1 MAWSSFAH
9 LPNNEE
15 EYLKILVHLKNNM
28 NINDVDRVIA
38 NIKKKEKIPYHY
50 RNNLERLG
58 LFKIE
63 KGNIL
68 LNYNREKLLDN
79 SSLLKEI
86 LKKMVIE
93 NNSNEIK
100 EIIDTV
106 KSLNTYN
113 LKSIVSKLKLNY
125 PFIDE
130 KNLTRWIRP
139 IVTLLKIINLLSDYF
154 RRIKEVSELLQ
165 DSYLKVTKKFKEVV
179 ALELVEDELKKTDKN
194 IDIVTILN
202 EILNCQKIYFKIE
215 LLMLPDWATKNKIY
229 KIIKNLFTHIRIE
242 EDLLKELEDEKEN
255 KFK

>member
-15 EYLKILVHLKNNM
+15 EYLKILIHLKNDM
-28 NINDVDRVIA
+28 DINDVDRVIA
-38 NIKKKEKIPYHY
+38 TIKKKEKIPYHY
-50 RNNLERLG
+50 RSNLERLG

-68 LNYNREKLLDN
+68 LNYNREKLVEN

-86 LKKMVIE
+86 LKKAVIE

-100 EIIDTV
+100 EIIDIV
-106 KSLNTYN
+106 KLLNTYN
-113 LKSIVSKLKLNY
+113 LKSIVSELKLNY

-139 IVTLLKIINLLSDYF
+139 IVTLLKIIDLLSNYL
-154 RRIKEVSELLQ
+154 RKIKELSKLLQ
-165 DSYLKVTKKFKEVV
+165 NSYLKVAKKFKEIV
-179 ALELVEDELKKTDKN
+179 ALELVENELKKTDKN
-194 IDIVTILN
+194 VDIVIVLN
-202 EILNCQKIYFKIE
+202 EILNYQKIYFKIE
-215 LLMLPDWATKNKIY
+215 LLMLPNWATKNKIY

-242 EDLLKELEDEKEN
+242 EDLLKELGDEKEN
-255 KFK
+255 KSK

>member
-50 RNNLERLG
+50 RNNLERQG

-86 LKKMVIE
+86 LKKVVIE

-179 ALELVEDELKKTDKN
+179 ALELV
-194 IDIVTILN
+194 
-202 EILNCQKIYFKIE
+202 
-215 LLMLPDWATKNKIY
+215 
-229 KIIKNLFTHIRIE
+229 
-242 EDLLKELEDEKEN
+242 
-255 KFK
+255 

>member
-15 EYLKILVHLKNNM
+15 EYLKILIHLKNDM
-28 NINDVDRVIA
+28 DINDVDRVIA
-38 NIKKKEKIPYHY
+38 TIKKKEKIPYHY
-50 RNNLERLG
+50 RSNLERLG

-68 LNYNREKLLDN
+68 LNYNREKLVEN

-86 LKKMVIE
+86 LKKAVIE

-100 EIIDTV
+100 EIIDIV
-106 KSLNTYN
+106 KLLNTYN
-113 LKSIVSKLKLNY
+113 LKSIVSELKLNY

-139 IVTLLKIINLLSDYF
+139 IVTLLKIIDLLNNYL
-154 RRIKEVSELLQ
+154 RKIKELSKLLQ
-165 DSYLKVTKKFKEVV
+165 NSYLKVAKKFKEIV
-179 ALELVEDELKKTDKN
+179 ALELVENELKKTDKN
-194 IDIVTILN
+194 VDIVIILN
-202 EILNCQKIYFKIE
+202 EILNYQKIYFKIE
-215 LLMLPDWATKNKIY
+215 LLMLPNWATKNKIY

-242 EDLLKELEDEKEN
+242 EDLLKELGDEKEN
-255 KFK
+255 KSK

>member
-15 EYLKILVHLKNNM
+15 EYLKILIHLKNDM
-28 NINDVDRVIA
+28 DINDVDRVIA
-38 NIKKKEKIPYHY
+38 TIKKKEKIPYHY
-50 RNNLERLG
+50 RSNLERLG

-68 LNYNREKLLDN
+68 LNYNREKLVEN

-86 LKKMVIE
+86 LKKAVIE

-100 EIIDTV
+100 EIIDIV
-106 KSLNTYN
+106 KLLNTYN
-113 LKSIVSKLKLNY
+113 LKSIVSELKLNY

-139 IVTLLKIINLLSDYF
+139 IVTLLKIIDLLNNYL
-154 RRIKEVSELLQ
+154 RKIKELSKLLQ
-165 DSYLKVTKKFKEVV
+165 NSYLKVAKKFKEIV
-179 ALELVEDELKKTDKN
+179 ALELVENELKKTDKN
-194 IDIVTILN
+194 VDIVIILN
-202 EILNCQKIYFKIE
+202 EILNYQKIYFKIE
-215 LLMLPDWATKNKIY
+215 LLMLPNWATKNKIY

-255 KFK
+255 KSK